1 MKSLSGAFI
10 DAIAGYHRSMNLEPK
25 DPIALFKDWLREA
38 ESSEPNDPNAAA
50 LATATPD
57 GRPSVRMVLVKR
69 VDERG
74 FCFFTNAESRKG
86 AELQS
91 NPWAALCLHWKI
103 LRRQV
108 RVEGPVRELE
118 PADVDAYFHSRSRDS
133 QIGAAVSQQSR
144 PLGSREQLEAQV
156 RQFAEEHPGEVPRP
170 PYWKGYCIYPEAIEF
185 WLDGESRLHNRFL
198 STRENGGWKTIRL
211 YP

>member
-1 MKSLSGAFI
+1 MKSLSGAFL
-10 DAIAGYHRSMNLEPK
+10 DAIAGYHRSMNLESK
-25 DPIALFKDWLREA
+25 DPIALFKEWLKEA

-86 AELQS
+86 VELQS
-91 NPWAALCLHWKI
+91 NPWAALGLHWKT

-108 RVEGPVRELE
+108 RVEGPVKELE

-144 PLGSREQLEAQV
+144 PLGSREQLEAQF
-156 RQFAEEHPGEVPRP
+156 RQFAEEHPGEIPRP
-170 PYWKGYCIYPEAIEF
+170 SYWKGYCVYPEQIEF
-185 WLDGESRLHNRFL
+185 WINGENRLHNRFL
-198 STRENGGWKTIRL
+198 FTRENGGWKTARL